1 MNLTTTAPCKT
12 ILVVEDDA
20 DIREVLREVL
30 EVEGFTVRTA
40 DNGKVGLETLEEI
53 GRPCL
58 ILLDLMMPVMNGLEF
73 LAALRARSTPRS
85 PPVVIVSAYSD
96 IAREVSG
103 AAGRLSKPID
113 LDDLFGFVHHHCC
126 GSA

>member
-1 MNLTTTAPCKT
+1 MNLMTTAPCKT

-40 DNGKVGLETLEEI
+40 DNGKVGLEALEEI

-73 LAALRARSTPRS
+73 LAALRARSAPRS

-96 IAREVSG
+96 IAR
-103 AAGRLSKPID
+103 
-113 LDDLFGFVHHHCC
+113 
-126 GSA
+126 